1 MVPAQGAYEVN
12 NLVSYGQCDNMTDSS
27 GLFAAVS
34 ISSPLFEF
42 KGNFNIT
49 AWMDNATV
57 SGGSRLKYDLKDFR
71 RLPLST
77 LLSDGLSLS
86 TPIADMVLS
95 TPGGFMDGLG
105 LNLSSMLESRVFNS
119 TRVTFSTKT
128 HTFIPE
134 ALESVLQWG
143 STSVIELGNGMM
155 RAVLNKTSIEPEPDV
170 DSATVRIAVAVAAGG
185 FVAANVLFLCFWL
198 CKRLVFWCKRK
209 RESFLDTDLM
219 HPLLE
224 DDPYLEIEPSE
235 EHIVEMDVAKDTSNG
250 RLILHEAVPD
260 LVRHFFPVAI
270 ILALFLLLSSNLSVG
285 ASVDLIIS
293 SDSGKTVTLPSLFA
307 FSLGNTAREMYYAG
321 IYSLLFLVVGFSGI
335 WPYAK
340 LLLML
345 FGWCSNLLSLEQ
357 RGCMLFLLDALGK
370 FSLVDTFVLV
380 LMMVSFR
387 YHLVLDGLLT
397 LDVFVNPGFGFF
409 GFLLATTLS
418 LVAGHVILF
427 FHRKSIKN
435 ICASDGTRDSLC
447 RHKFDDEI
455 HGAPR
460 RMTIFFSGFIVAIL
474 VLTAV
479 FLAIGMTQKCF
490 LFEIGGLAGKLL
502 GDNQI
507 KSYSLLT
514 LGTSLSQSAEN
525 PSFAMTCLQ
534 IAYFFY
540 AVIMPFSCLIALGI
554 LFLVPMILP
563 WQQRILVICEISNA
577 WSAIEVFVLSIIA
590 SLLELSTFASFI
602 IGDKC
607 SLLNGFLAENFHE
620 QLDEQ
625 DSCYTVSSSVSATV
639 WYLVCGAILNSMIVS
654 FLLKVAHR
662 AIHECMDRQEHET
675 DALVVLDTQDKQK
688 MTSRDLVSILLGSKW
703 LSGILFVKPKA
714 AEVLH
719 EQVEPFGG
727 DNNNERSNHN
737 RRASQG
743 SQSFWEEW
751 REVCSVT

>member
-1 MVPAQGAYEVN
+1 
-12 NLVSYGQCDNMTDSS
+12 
-27 GLFAAVS
+27 
-34 ISSPLFEF
+34 
-42 KGNFNIT
+42 
-49 AWMDNATV
+49 
-57 SGGSRLKYDLKDFR
+57 
-71 RLPLST
+71 
-77 LLSDGLSLS
+77 
-86 TPIADMVLS
+86 
-95 TPGGFMDGLG
+95 
-105 LNLSSMLESRVFNS
+105 
-119 TRVTFSTKT
+119 
-128 HTFIPE
+128 
-134 ALESVLQWG
+134 
-143 STSVIELGNGMM
+143 
-155 RAVLNKTSIEPEPDV
+155 
-170 DSATVRIAVAVAAGG
+170 
-185 FVAANVLFLCFWL
+185 
-198 CKRLVFWCKRK
+198 
-209 RESFLDTDLM
+209 
-219 HPLLE
+219 
-224 DDPYLEIEPSE
+224 
-235 EHIVEMDVAKDTSNG
+235 
-250 RLILHEAVPD
+250 
-260 LVRHFFPVAI
+260 
-270 ILALFLLLSSNLSVG
+270 
-285 ASVDLIIS
+285 
-293 SDSGKTVTLPSLFA
+293 
-307 FSLGNTAREMYYAG
+307 
-321 IYSLLFLVVGFSGI
+321 
-335 WPYAK
+335 
-340 LLLML
+340 
-345 FGWCSNLLSLEQ
+345 
-357 RGCMLFLLDALGK
+357 
-370 FSLVDTFVLV
+370 
-380 LMMVSFR
+380 
-387 YHLVLDGLLT
+387 
-397 LDVFVNPGFGFF
+397 
-409 GFLLATTLS
+409 
-418 LVAGHVILF
+418 
-427 FHRKSIKN
+427 
-435 ICASDGTRDSLC
+435 
-447 RHKFDDEI
+447 
-455 HGAPR
+455 
-460 RMTIFFSGFIVAIL
+460 VAIL
-474 VLTAV
+474 FLTAV

-563 WQQRILVICEISNA
+563 WQQRIMVICEISNA